1 MTDFKS
7 HPRKQLEQMAEAGN
21 HILECYRV
29 LQKTE
34 KMWLGTSFKTMTI
47 FMNGIIIQMVL
58 FTIMKPIHNIIIMP
72 ILLKNGLRNMVMS
85 TAIFSRFC
93 ARKVFQLA

>member
-34 KMWLGTSFKTMTI
+34 ENVVGHILQTRDDFYEW
-47 FMNGIIIQMVL
+47 NIIQMVM
-58 FTIMKPIHNIIIMP
+58 FTIMKPIHNIIVMP

-85 TAIFSRFC
+85 TAIFTRFC
-93 ARKVFQLA
+93 ARKVFQPA